1 MNLLTKILL
10 WMLPVALPVMGF
22 TWSYYQMQLD
32 ASAEQVGNIGSLV
45 STSGAQ
51 RLNDLL
57 SLRVSEFVLLGGSI
71 NNCDAIDNAS
81 SFMLSARNALQQSQ
95 GFSAL
100 VIADKTG
107 KVDMSLASGVARSQT
122 VLPRILENSWLF
134 NPWHFKQIEALF
146 KRWQDDLPELQ
157 QQKNELFMQALSM
170 ERKGEVDSASYY
182 RLQNRIFRLTS
193 QVSRPPV
200 YVDYAGGREAVL
212 MGLLFD
218 RDTFLFTQPLIS
230 CDGHLKGYVTAFL
243 DRTQIDDILND
254 LHKSLADRGIN
265 AADVV
270 LLRTKPLRVES
281 DYRYLNAAVL
291 QNSGLP
297 LPQAGMYSQQ
307 FDGFLASDP
316 VADDQVLNKVM
327 EKMSATAQNVSVA
340 EYQDYIDQFTS
351 FSVLVFIADSGWR
364 EDGKKLLLEASA
376 WLIVSMCLLFVLI
389 YMLAKN
395 IVAPVA
401 RLKQSIDQ
409 AEAGDLSVKAE
420 VSSSDEIGQL
430 ASAFNRM
437 TNTLQRSEEELIR
450 LAREDALT
458 GLMNRRALIEE
469 AIKERHRAQR
479 LTTTIAIAMIDLDRF
494 KDINDR
500 HGHAAGDWVLKEF
513 TRIMQGMLRKT
524 DLFSRIGGEEFVLL
538 LPDTDLAT
546 AHRLVDILLATL
558 RQSQIELEDGAVVQL
573 TFSAGVVTW
582 PEDSGF
588 DEVLRCADDKMYQA
602 KLAGRNKVVS

>member
-10 WMLPVALPVMGF
+10 WMFPVALPVMGF
-22 TWSYYQMQLD
+22 TWSYYQVQLD
-32 ASAEQVGNIGSLV
+32 ATAEQVGNIGSLV

-51 RLNDLL
+51 RLNDFL

-71 NNCDAIDNAS
+71 NNCDAIDSAS
-81 SFMLSARNALQQSQ
+81 NFMLSVRNALQQSQ

-100 VIADKTG
+100 VIADEMG
-107 KVDMSLASGVARSQT
+107 KVEASQVARVTQSQADST
-122 VLPRILENSWLF
+122 RILQNSQLF
-134 NPWHFKQIEALF
+134 DVWRFKHIEALF
-146 KRWQDDLPELQ
+146 KRWQNDLPELQ
-157 QQKNELFMQALSM
+157 QQKNALFMQALSM
-170 ERKGEVDSASYY
+170 ERKGEADSASYFH
-182 RLQNRIFRLTS
+182 LQNRIFSLAS
-193 QVSRPPV
+193 QIARPPV
-200 YVDYAGGREAVL
+200 HIDYAGKREAVL
-212 MGLLFD
+212 MGLSSE
-218 RDTFLFTQPLIS
+218 RDTFLFTQPLIT
-230 CDGHLKGYVTAFL
+230 CAGHLKGYVTAFL
-243 DRTQIDDILND
+243 DRTQIDEILND
-254 LHKSLADRGIN
+254 LRQSLADRGIN

-270 LLRTKPLRVES
+270 LLRTNPLRVES
-281 DYRYLNAAVL
+281 DYRYLNTVAL
-291 QNSGLP
+291 KNFSLSLP
-297 LPQAGMYSQQ
+297 PAGKFSHQ
-307 FDGFLASDP
+307 FDGFLASAP
-316 VADDQVLNKVM
+316 VADDQVLNKVIAQ
-327 EKMSATAQNVSVA
+327 MSATALNVSVA
-340 EYQDYIDQFTS
+340 EYQDYIDQFSS
-351 FSVLVFIADSGWR
+351 FSLLVFIADSGWR
-364 EDGKKLLLEASA
+364 EGGKKLLLEASA
-376 WLIVSMCLLFVLI
+376 WLIVSMCLLFVLV
-389 YMLAKN
+389 YMLAQN

-409 AEAGDLSVKAE
+409 VEAGDLSVKAE
-420 VSSSDEIGQL
+420 VSSADEIGQL

-500 HGHAAGDWVLKEF
+500 HGHAAGDWALKEF

-538 LPDTDLAT
+538 LPDTDLST
-546 AHRLVDILLATL
+546 AHRLVDTLLSSL

-573 TFSAGVVTW
+573 TFSAGVVIW
-582 PEDSGF
+582 SEDSGF
-588 DEVLRCADDKMYQA
+588 DEVLRCADEKLYQA